1 MIAATTAMPQTR
13 TQMSTTSSEFYF
25 NQTQDENDKNNDFV
39 DSNNGSISGT
49 VKTEEG
55 QPLKDVQMQL
65 KDSSGAIIK
74 IALTNPLG
82 GRILVP

>member
-55 QPLKDVQMQL
+55 QPLKDVQMQF